1 MAANSNSGLTFG
13 ISTTAQNADLANA
26 AAYAA
31 LTFTAVGS
39 VGKVGARG
47 IDTNILSYPTL
58 DEVVTQKAKG
68 LTNAGDPEVECANVP
83 ADAGQVAMIAAGV
96 PAVKDAYAFEIV
108 VNGETY
114 YNRGIVTGPVRP
126 GGGNEDFDLVMFKL
140 GLVQAEIVA

>member
-13 ISTTAQNADLANA
+13 ISTIVQNADVADA
-26 AAYAA
+26 TAYGL
-31 LTFTAVGS
+31 LTYTAVGS
-39 VGKVGARG
+39 VGKVGPRG

-68 LTNAGDPEVECANVP
+68 LTNAGDPEIECATLP
-83 ADAGQVAMIAAGV
+83 ADAGQIAMIAAGV
-96 PAVKDAYAFEIV
+96 PSVKDAYAFEIV

-126 GGGNEDFDLVMFKL
+126 GGGVEDFDLSMFKL